1 MIIFVIHYHGVSL
14 CDILVLYESINKC
27 PKGSFCT
34 YNQACWNIISC
45 HLDRMFNFD
54 SCGLVV
60 SNLRV
65 RPCQNFGLDKEK
77 MYHIYKIYLSS
88 ITSSARVEAK

>member
-45 HLDRMFNFD
+45 HLDRMFNFV

-60 SNLRV
+60 SNLRECLLHET
-65 RPCQNFGLDKEK
+65 RLD
-77 MYHIYKIYLSS
+77 YWVLISYG
-88 ITSSARVEAK
+88 RVSQFC